1 LSAHAVTLTQCDV
14 LVTIVA
20 AVLCRDLKPENLLL
34 ISKEDDAAIKI
45 ADFGFA
51 KVAAEQPGVQTQCG
65 TPGTQCTPI

>member
-1 LSAHAVTLTQCDV
+1 V
-14 LVTIVA
+14 IA
-20 AVLCRDLKPENLLL
+20 AVLRRDLKPENLLL

-65 TPGTQCTPI
+65 TPGTVST